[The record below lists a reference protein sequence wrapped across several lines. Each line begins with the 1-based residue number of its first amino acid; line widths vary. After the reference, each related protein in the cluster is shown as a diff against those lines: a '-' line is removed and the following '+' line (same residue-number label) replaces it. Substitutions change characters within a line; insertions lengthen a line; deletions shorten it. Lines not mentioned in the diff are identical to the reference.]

1 MAKVIDYY
9 LTPISP
15 WTYLGH
21 ERFVTLAKRAGARV
35 NVRPVDYGRVFP
47 VSGGLPLAKR
57 PPQRQAYRLTE
68 LKRWREFLRLPLN
81 LQPKYFPVRDELA
94 ARTIVAA
101 EQAGGDALTLAGAI
115 LRACWADEKNVA
127 DGATLAA
134 IADGCGLDGGA
145 LVKSAATDAIKAL
158 WDGYTEEAIARG
170 VFGAPTYVID
180 GELYWGQDR
189 LDFVER
195 ALAA

>member
-9 LTPISP
+9 FTPISP
-15 WTYLGH
+15 WTYMGH
-21 ERFVTLAKRAGARV
+21 DRFVALAKRVGAEVR
-35 NVRPVDYGRVFP
+35 VRPVDYGRVFP

-57 PPQRQAYRLTE
+57 PPQRQAYRLAE

-81 LQPKYFPVRDELA
+81 LQPKFFPVRDEMA
-94 ARTIVAA
+94 ACTIIAA
-101 EQAGGDALTLAGAI
+101 DRAGKDALKLASAV

-134 IADGCGLDGGA
+134 LADGCGMDGAA
-145 LVKSAATDAIKAL
+145 LVKAAESDAIKAA
-158 WDGYTEEAIARG
+158 WDRYTEEAIARG

-180 GELYWGQDR
+180 GELFWGQDR

>member
-9 LTPISP
+9 FTPISP
-15 WTYLGH
+15 WTYMGH
-21 ERFVTLAKRAGARV
+21 DRFVALAKRVGAEVR
-35 NVRPVDYGRVFP
+35 VRPVDYGRVFP

-57 PPQRQAYRLTE
+57 PPQRQAYRLAE

-81 LQPKYFPVRDELA
+81 LQPKFFPVRDEMA
-94 ARTIVAA
+94 ARTIIAA
-101 EQAGGDALTLAGAI
+101 DRAGKDALKLASAV

-134 IADGCGLDGGA
+134 LADGCGMDGAA
-145 LVKSAATDAIKAL
+145 LVKAAESDAVKAA
-158 WDGYTEEAIARG
+158 WDRYTEEAIARG

-180 GELYWGQDR
+180 GELFWGQDR